1 MESLFDLDGRFIN
14 SDEAIGYQ
22 KSRKYF
28 CLDHEIKQKIT
39 TKRIYENSIKFFN
52 EKISISE
59 NLFNDKLEI
68 INKEINKNES
78 IKNIKNC
85 INIPFILPKLEHPDI
100 GTNLKN
106 LFIPKIKSSYCSHFP
121 DYEFVNHIKDDLENL
136 IVPSKISN
144 YENIIEKTSS
154 QNLVGII
161 FLCLSEFSFLG
172 AEKALNKVKN
182 NFYLSGP
189 YEVMSAITCV
199 PELLFNQ
206 NKYPPLLWF
215 SSTRHCENDKVGFH
229 VEPYGYNL
237 NLNKR
242 AHLDQVAEYW
252 WHSLSIA
259 I

>member
-85 INIPFILPKLEHPDI
+85 INIPFILI
-100 GTNLKN
+100 
-106 LFIPKIKSSYCSHFP
+106 I
-121 DYEFVNHIKDDLENL
+121 L
-136 IVPSKISN
+136 IVL
-144 YENIIEKTSS
+144 EDA
-154 QNLVGII
+154 
-161 FLCLSEFSFLG
+161 CLLTAFIH
-172 AEKALNKVKN
+172 
-182 NFYLSGP
+182 LSP
-189 YEVMSAITCV
+189 PC
-199 PELLFNQ
+199 LFN
-206 NKYPPLLWF
+206 YF
-215 SSTRHCENDKVGFH
+215 
-229 VEPYGYNL
+229 
-237 NLNKR
+237 
-242 AHLDQVAEYW
+242 EY
-252 WHSLSIA
+252 I
-259 I
+259 